1 MKICILSNAHP
12 TNEVRLYYKLG
23 RSLAKIG
30 EVHIICAS
38 GVCNS
43 LVNPYQD
50 VTEADSKWGILFQ
63 LYKKAKKIHPDVV
76 ICVEPLTLLVG
87 LALKK
92 KIKCKV
98 VFDIHEFYPDAFS
111 EKFPLPFKWIMKS
124 IYLGLERSLQ
134 CKVDGTIAV
143 NEQILQQLG
152 RALKKGEV
160 AVIPNYPVKNV
171 WDDSCEVPMELS
183 NICTMNFDLI
193 YIGGLTP
200 DRGAYKILK
209 SINILKDEFPQLKA
223 LIVGKF
229 TSPEVEKKFDAMLTE
244 YNLTAFIYYNNWVP
258 PEKIGL
264 LLKRSKIG
272 LWLFNAQNKRLSK
285 ALPLKVLEYLAAG
298 LPVVSTR
305 TPLMSDLIE
314 KNQLGYCCEYHSA
327 SIAKAISRILKL
339 DEDKYQEMSKR
350 CVDLI
355 ENKYNWESVEPELLD
370 LIQNLASK

>member
-1 MKICILSNAHP
+1 MKICILSNSHP
-12 TNEVRLYYKLG
+12 TCEVRLYYKLG
-23 RSLAKIG
+23 KSLAKIG
-30 EVHIICAS
+30 EVHLICAC

-63 LYKKAKKIHPDVV
+63 LYKKAKKIHPDIV

-98 VFDIHEFYPDAFS
+98 IFDIHEFYPDAFA
-111 EKFPLPFKWIMKS
+111 EKFPHPFKWLMKN

-134 CKVDGTIAV
+134 RKVDGTIAV

-152 RALKKGEV
+152 TEPKRGEI
-160 AVIPNYPVKNV
+160 AVIPNYPVKNI
-171 WDDSCEVPMELS
+171 WDDNCEIPMELS
-183 NICTMNFDLI
+183 NICAMNFDLI

-200 DRGAYKILK
+200 DRGIYKMLK
-209 SINILKDEFPQLKA
+209 CINILKDEFHQLKV

-229 TSPEVEKKFDAMLTE
+229 KKAVVEKKFNAMLTD
-244 YNLTAFIYYNNWVP
+244 YNLTAFVYYHDWIS

-272 LWLFNAQNKRLSK
+272 LWLFNPQNHRYSQ
-285 ALPLKVLEYLAAG
+285 AIPLKVLEYFAAG
-298 LPVVSTR
+298 LPVVATK
-305 TPLMSDLIE
+305 TPLMYDLIE
-314 KNQLGYCCEYHSA
+314 KNKFGYCSEYHSA
-327 SIAKAISRILKL
+327 SIAEAISRILKL
-339 DEDKYQEMSKR
+339 DKKQYQEMSKR
-350 CVDLI
+350 CMDFI
-355 ENKYNWESVEPELLD
+355 ENKYNWESIEPELLD
-370 LIQNLASK
+370 LVQNLAAK